1 MVSDPP
7 LLGLSPFRTAR
18 FARRSVGG
26 HADWPRFYR
35 RSATGLAARGF
46 SVVSRQLNQKI
57 GGCQVQRPCPRA
69 ACRSPERHAGRLR
82 LAGLIMYFSGWSV
95 QAPKPLR
102 FCFYCAAGDG
112 LFIKHSTAL
121 FFFQSA
127 NALLWF
133 PHQRTGMQI
142 DISAFLLSFSENFD
156 ADLTNA
162 NDCVMIL
169 KPIRRT
175 EKIKSEHWERTCI
188 YP

>member
-1 MVSDPP
+1 MRI
-7 LLGLSPFRTAR
+7 GRGFT
-18 FARRSVGG
+18 
-26 HADWPRFYR
+26 
-35 RSATGLAARGF
+35 AARQQ
-46 SVVSRQLNQKI
+46 VS
-57 GGCQVQRPCPRA
+57 
-69 ACRSPERHAGRLR
+69 R
-82 LAGLIMYFSGWSV
+82 LAGLVWFPASCIKRSAGAKCSV
-95 QAPKPLR
+95 PAPELRAGAQSDMQVDCDSPVQSCIFPVGRYRAPKPLR

-133 PHQRTGMQI
+133 PHQRTGVQI